1 MLYHRKVLKM
11 IAVVLGTCWA
21 LTKAMEL
28 WAGKFI
34 LLVLI
39 WIGGHLPID
48 VSQCVAKVQ
57 SAIIEAGQFSSKLW
71 LCLELF
77 AAMVVFW
84 GILNILTGQLY
95 RDFKSMQVT
104 KFLRRNQKN
113 LFGEERQANW
123 WISKGRFVKR
133 RKKMVLKIPCTNNS
147 AVTRIIMKQCE
158 QGLMKWL
165 NDNFK
170 KIDWQVPEVKNG
182 GFISW
187 IIVKQK

>member
-11 IAVVLGTCWA
+11 IAVVLGSCWA
-21 LTKAMEL
+21 ITKAIEL

-48 VSQCVAKVQ
+48 MSQWVAKVQ
-57 SAIIEAGQFSSKLW
+57 LAIIEASQFSSRLW
-71 LCLELF
+71 LCLGIF
-77 AAMVVFW
+77 AAVVVFW

-104 KFLRRNQKN
+104 KFLRRDQDN
-113 LFGEERQANW
+113 LSREERRASW
-123 WISKGRFVKR
+123 WICKGRLVKR
-133 RKKMVLKIPCTNNS
+133 RKKMVLKIPCINNS
-147 AVTRIIMKQCE
+147 VVTRIIMKQCE